1 MLEAATSSA
10 GVLRIEFDRPA
21 TDEAA
26 IRAAVQKIGVPKK
39 PTSAKS
45 SAAERNPAGK
55 EREQAHGG
63 LVGERTELVFATL
76 CGGLLLIGWLLS
88 VLSNVTPWVPW
99 SLYLTAYCFVG
110 FFMFRE
116 AIKDILA
123 LRFDI
128 DALMLLAAIGC
139 DGPGLSDITASGC
152 ATRGASE

>member
-26 IRAAVQKIGVPKK
+26 IRAAVQKIGVRILDVPEK

-45 SAAERNPAGK
+45 SAAERKPAGK

-63 LVGERTELVFATL
+63 LLGERTELVFATL

-99 SLYLTAYCFVG
+99 SLCLTAYYF
-110 FFMFRE
+110 
-116 AIKDILA
+116 
-123 LRFDI
+123 
-128 DALMLLAAIGC
+128 C

-152 ATRGASE
+152 ATPGASE